1 MIDDPSRT
9 PGISEKPEST
19 LPVRPGVPPPA
30 PTFAPDGR
38 LVGGVGALPGA
49 FSWLE
54 YQLKYFRQINKEARD
69 DAKTNSELRA
79 VIQRARALSND
90 LQQQVLDGAG
100 YAPMVLL
107 DNSARADALLVELNK
122 VLAAAQ
128 LDQFQLNEGLP

>member
-1 MIDDPSRT
+1 
-9 PGISEKPEST
+9 
-19 LPVRPGVPPPA
+19 
-30 PTFAPDGR
+30 
-38 LVGGVGALPGA
+38 VGALPGA

-128 LDQFQLNEGLP
+128 LDQFQLNEGIP

>member
-1 MIDDPSRT
+1 M
-9 PGISEKPEST
+9 
-19 LPVRPGVPPPA
+19 
-30 PTFAPDGR
+30 
-38 LVGGVGALPGA
+38 
-49 FSWLE
+49 
-54 YQLKYFRQINKEARD
+54 KYFRQINKEARD

-100 YAPMVLL
+100 YAPTILL
-107 DNSARADALLVELNK
+107 DNSARADALLLELNK